1 MKHLR
6 NFLTNNRLTLAAT
19 LMITAMMTAAVA
31 PSSAQSLDTSAFTT
45 SITTG
50 MQIFFD
56 NLPAFVLI
64 GFAVFGVIF
73 AFLAGLRFA
82 RSLLSELLNGLSAG
96 GK

>member
-1 MKHLR
+1 MKQIR

-31 PSSAQSLDTSAFTT
+31 PSSAQSLDTSQFTT
-45 SITTG
+45 SITDG